1 MDFRI
6 LGPLEVL
13 EDERVLD
20 VGGGKQRSVLAF
32 LLLHANE
39 VVSTDRLIDELWPD
53 EPPPS
58 AAKIVQV
65 HVSRLRKALNGAGEG
80 VLLTRGRGYLL
91 RVQPGELDRD
101 RFRAL
106 LEEGRAA
113 LAAGDHER
121 AHEVLQGALAL
132 WRGAPLP
139 EFGYDSFAR
148 DEIARLDELRLAA
161 LEERIE
167 ADLALGRHD
176 AVIAELE
183 ELVRH
188 YPLRERLRA
197 QLMLALYRAGRQAEA
212 LEAYRDARRTL
223 ADELGLEPSPTLQQ
237 LERAILAHDVAL
249 QAPTHG
255 RVDGRHRNRRRI
267 VVAGVVFAALVAAT
281 ATAAVLLTR
290 SDAPGLASLAA
301 DSVGALDPATNRI
314 VSQIQPV
321 GATPTRVAFG
331 SGGVWV
337 ISPHDRTVTRIDPR
351 TKTVL
356 RTIPVEGVATDVAV
370 DDNAAWVLL
379 AADTSMGR
387 EPARVARIDPR
398 LIDLLQTIRLGIGPG
413 PFTSSGGG
421 GSIAA
426 SHGSVWVV
434 NPTPQLAVSRI
445 DATTND
451 VQPPFTI
458 GRPGFSFDTGTAGGV
473 PGTSGIAVGFGG
485 LWVSGNSD
493 LVRVDA
499 ASRAASAP
507 IRLGVVVPAAIAVGE
522 GAVWVAARPG
532 FHCCPPKTVGKG
544 TLTRIDPQTNS
555 VEATIPIGGQPAG
568 LAVGEGSIWIADP
581 ATRSV
586 VRVDPKTNHVVAR
599 IRVGARPRGIA
610 VGGGFVWVSVS

>member
-1 MDFRI
+1 MMDFRI

-13 EDERVLD
+13 EDERLLD
-20 VGGGKQRSVLAF
+20 VGGGRQRSVLAF

-65 HVSRLRKALNGAGEG
+65 HVSRLRKALNGAGGG
-80 VLLTRGRGYLL
+80 VLLTRDRGYLL

-106 LEEGRAA
+106 LDEGRAA
-113 LAAGDHER
+113 LAAGHHER
-121 AHEVLQGALAL
+121 AHEVLQAALAL

-139 EFGYDSFAR
+139 EFSYDSFAR
-148 DEIARLDELRLAA
+148 DEIARLDELRLGA

-183 ELVRH
+183 ELVRR

-212 LEAYRDARRTL
+212 LESYRDARRTL
-223 ADELGLEPSPTLQQ
+223 AEELGLDPSPTLQQ
-237 LERAILAHDVAL
+237 LERAVLAHDVAL
-249 QAPTHG
+249 QAPTHR
-255 RVDGRHRNRRRI
+255 RVDERHRNRRKI
-267 VVAGVVFAALVAAT
+267 VGAGVVLAALVAAI

-290 SDAPGLASLAA
+290 SETPGLASLAP
-301 DSVGALDPATNRI
+301 DSVGAIDPATNKI
-314 VSQIQPV
+314 VSQIHPV

-331 SGGVWV
+331 SGSVWV
-337 ISPHDRTVTRIDPR
+337 ISPHDRTITRIDPR

-356 RTIPVEGVATDVAV
+356 RTIPVEGAATDVAV

-387 EPARVARIDPR
+387 EPARVARIDPH
-398 LIDLLQTIRLGIGPG
+398 LTDLLHTVGLGIGPA

-421 GSIAA
+421 GSIVA

-445 DATTND
+445 DSTTND

-458 GRPGFSFDTGTAGGV
+458 GRPGSMFDTGTAGGV
-473 PGTSGIAVGFGG
+473 PGSSGIAVGFGA

-493 LVRVDA
+493 LVRIDA
-499 ASRAASAP
+499 ASRTASAP
-507 IRLGVVVPAAIAVGE
+507 IRLGVLVPTAIAVGE
-522 GAVWVAARPG
+522 GAVWVAATPG
-532 FHCCPPKTVGKG
+532 FHCCPPKTVGTG
-544 TLTRIDPQTNS
+544 TLTRIDPKTNS
-555 VEATIPIGGQPAG
+555 VDAATPVGGSPAG

-586 VRVDPKTNHVVAR
+586 VRFDPKTNDFVR